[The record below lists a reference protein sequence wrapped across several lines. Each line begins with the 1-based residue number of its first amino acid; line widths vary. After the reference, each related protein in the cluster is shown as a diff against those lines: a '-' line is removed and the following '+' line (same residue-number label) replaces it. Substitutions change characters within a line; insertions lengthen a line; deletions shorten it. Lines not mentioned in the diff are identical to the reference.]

1 MTPSITAGT
10 AARVGAMA
18 FVVLAIATT
27 AVHFKP
33 GDQKSAAPSSS
44 SGPDVHDDP
53 LRAELKRCQLLGEAG
68 AEDDHCLR
76 AWAENRRRFLR
87 LPAPPALPPTET
99 VSKPLPPANGSPDG
113 APADPAKS
121 GRAE

>member
-1 MTPSITAGT
+1 MMPSITAGT

-33 GDQKSAAPSSS
+33 GNQKSAAPSPLSA
-44 SGPDVHDDP
+44 PDVHDDA
-53 LRAELKRCQLLGEAG
+53 LRAELTRCQLLGEAG
-68 AEDDHCLR
+68 AQDDHCLR

-87 LPAPPALPPTET
+87 LPVPPTLPPAQM
-99 VSKPLPPANGSPDG
+99 VSKPSNGSPNG
-113 APADPAKS
+113 APADRPNSK
-121 GRAE
+121 GE

>member
-1 MTPSITAGT
+1 MSITVGT

-18 FVVLAIATT
+18 FVVIAIATT
-27 AVHFKP
+27 AFHIKRGDPKP
-33 GDQKSAAPSSS
+33 AAPASSS
-44 SGPDVHDDP
+44 ASDVHDDP
-53 LRAELKRCQLLGEAG
+53 LRTELKRCQLLGEAG

-99 VSKPLPPANGSPDG
+99 VSKPLPPANGSANG
-113 APADPAKS
+113 TPADRPNPK
-121 GRAE
+121 GE

>member
-18 FVVLAIATT
+18 FVVLAVAAT

-33 GDQKSAAPSSS
+33 SDQKVAAPASS
-44 SGPDVHDDP
+44 PAPEVHDDP
-53 LRAELKRCQLLGEAG
+53 LRDEIKRCQLLGEAG

-87 LPAPPALPPTET
+87 LPAPPTLPPTET
-99 VSKPLPPANGSPDG
+99 VSKPLSPANGSPNG
-113 APADPAKS
+113 APADRPNPK
-121 GRAE
+121 GE